1 MIFGINTTCNIS
13 ITYNNFEISLVV
25 FMPNITTNHAITYT
39 NLNCLRVL
47 GVTLETPKSHVND
60 IRENSC
66 LDLNKFISD
75 ELQPDENFRRQLKGA
90 IKFLYQELE
99 SDLED
104 TDYKIH
110 NLIKVSGVFPS
121 PKTFSRQRLD

>member
-1 MIFGINTTCNIS
+1 M
-13 ITYNNFEISLVV
+13 
-25 FMPNITTNHAITYT
+25 
-39 NLNCLRVL
+39 RVL
-47 GVTLETPKSHVND
+47 GVILETPKSHVND

-75 ELQPDENFRRQLKGA
+75 ELQPDENFRGQLKGA

-121 PKTFSRQRLD
+121 PKTFSRQRPSGDSYGLS